1 MKYIKTLLLLF
12 VTTTLFAQNPTFEQT
27 VEYIQTN
34 TVGRMLYKGPLDSYQ
49 RANGHKLTKI
59 SIEKNGRIK
68 LIADQKNGTHD
79 FEIVFNI
86 FDLTS
91 SIDYPDG
98 IRAYKFLV
106 HFKGLNVTSGYGI
119 TFATENDAIKV
130 ARALRHLKSLC
141 SQEGDLFSQPTK
153 EESRPT
159 LSKSETIAYIKKLIN
174 EQPDLKYYPDDHDEV
189 LVSQRMT
196 DGIFYIEKKDK
207 FRGTW
212 DNTKRRY
219 TEEEFKYNI
228 DLTTAS
234 FVEVITY
241 NKGDYLSGADL
252 FYSSFDSR
260 ICVKLKTTNY
270 ITLNHKGRD
279 GLDQSSI
286 SQAIRATQAAS
297 YHYKKETVNTFE
309 IYLNNISDAKRL
321 KKAFDHLNSLIKEE
335 KNLNAE
341 SDPFGG

>member
-1 MKYIKTLLLLF
+1 MKYIKTLILLF

-49 RANGHKLTKI
+49 RATGHKLTKI

-68 LIADQKNGTHD
+68 LIAYQRNGSHD
-79 FEIVFNI
+79 FDIVFNI

-130 ARALRHLKSLC
+130 ARAFRHLKTLC

-153 EESRPT
+153 EESRVT

-174 EQPDLKYYPDDHDEV
+174 DQPDLKYFPEGCEFH
-189 LVSQRMT
+189 VSQRIT
-196 DGIFYIEKKDK
+196 DGTFYIEKKSKCSSRWFDE
-207 FRGTW
+207 
-212 DNTKRRY
+212 TKMRY
-219 TEEEFKYNI
+219 IEHEFKYDI
-228 DLTTAS
+228 DLTKTS
-234 FVEVITY
+234 FEKVVTY
-241 NKGDYLSGADL
+241 NTGDHLYGSDL
-252 FYSSFDSR
+252 FNEFDNR
-260 ICVKLKTTNY
+260 ICINLITTNSL
-270 ITLNHKGRD
+270 TLNQKGKD
-279 GLDQSSI
+279 GLRQPSM
-286 SQAIRATQAAS
+286 SQAIRATQAARLE
-297 YHYKKETVNTFE
+297 YMDEETVNSFQ
-309 IYLNNISDAKRL
+309 IYLKNISDAKRL
-321 KKAFDHLNSLIKEE
+321 KKAFEHLNSLLKEE
-335 KNLNAE
+335 NNQSNE
-341 SDPFGG
+341 NDPFGG